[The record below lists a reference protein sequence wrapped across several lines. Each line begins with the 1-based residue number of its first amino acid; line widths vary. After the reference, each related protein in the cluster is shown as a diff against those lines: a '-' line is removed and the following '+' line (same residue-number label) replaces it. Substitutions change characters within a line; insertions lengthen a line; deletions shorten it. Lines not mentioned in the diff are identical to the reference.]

1 MAARISSAVT
11 RRTRRQSVRGSFFDM
26 LPEVSS
32 LMRLGSPCRNQVPLV
47 VVSIGVD
54 DGEFKSVDQVNCINS
69 HLATVIETIVDA
81 LYRWTVEN
89 SCSVTKGNSVLPNIG
104 FVFPSVPCEP
114 HWDIYTMYLRI
125 ELPSIAK
132 TQSPDIIMLV
142 AGRLSQCGT

>member
-1 MAARISSAVT
+1 MAARISSAVN

-54 DGEFKSVDQVNCINS
+54 DGEFKSIDQADCINS

-81 LYRWTVEN
+81 FYRWTVEN
-89 SCSVTKGNSVLPNIG
+89 SCAVTKANSVLPNIP
-104 FVFPSVPCEP
+104 FVFPISPSEP
-114 HWDIYTMYLRI
+114 HSHIYTMYLPI
-125 ELPSIAK
+125 
-132 TQSPDIIMLV
+132 
-142 AGRLSQCGT
+142 

>member
-1 MAARISSAVT
+1 MAARISSAVN

-47 VVSIGVD
+47 VVPIGVD
-54 DGEFKSVDQVNCINS
+54 DGEFKSIDQADCINS

-81 LYRWTVEN
+81 FYRRTVEN
-89 SCSVTKGNSVLPNIG
+89 SRSVTKGNSVPPNIG
-104 FVFPSVPCEP
+104 FLFPSVPREP

-132 TQSPDIIMLV
+132 TQSPDITTLL
-142 AGRLSQCGT
+142 AGSMSH